1 MTPDFLKGYIHGL
14 EVSFDLAPEDIERLI
29 EIARKELPAKLN

>member
-14 EVSFDLAPEDIERLI
+14 EVASNLSLDDIQKLI
-29 EIARKELPAKLN
+29 DIAKKEADIVG